1 MPKTIEVDRR
11 AEMDRIVSGMSGV
24 SQKIRALD
32 AAGYARAD
40 IARYLEKRYQH
51 VRNVLVQDEAKR
63 KSGTQLADDAS
74 PWIDRPAMADVV
86 AGLRT
91 KADKIRAMAE
101 VGYSTS
107 EIARF
112 LGIRYQHA
120 YNVIKENRDMP
131 ESVTVGPDGR
141 IVIPAQCRRALDIE
155 AGDELRLRVENGE
168 LRLLSRR
175 AAIKR
180 AQSIV
185 RRYVPEGVSL
195 SDELIAERREEAA
208 REAEEG

>member
-1 MPKTIEVDRR
+1 MSKTIAVDQR
-11 AEMDRIVSGMSGV
+11 AEMDRIVSGMHGV

-40 IARYLEKRYQH
+40 IARYLGKRYQH

-63 KSGTQLADDAS
+63 KADSQLADDAS

-91 KADKIRAMAE
+91 KADKIRAMAA

-112 LGIRYQHA
+112 LAIRYQHA
-120 YNVIKENRDMP
+120 YNVIKESRDMP

-141 IVIPAQCRRALDIE
+141 IVIPAQYRRALGIE
-155 AGDELRLRVENGE
+155 AGDELRLRAENGE
-168 LRLLSRR
+168 LRLISRR

-195 SDELIAERREEAA
+195 SDELIAERRAEAA